1 MFIFYSYAHD
11 FYFHSN
17 IPTHYPHLHLFYVT
31 MMGFA
36 FLWLAL
42 WFAIYITFASKSA
55 IMFHTMRWMC
65 TSSKTFLS
73 HLSGSSPI
81 YLKITHT
88 CVQNLREI
96 HSTRVFFSWTRVR
109 GFHNPFYH
117 RSYWNMCSALPRTF
131 AKQPVLSGALV
142 HYAFNLYKLSHLFLS
157 TSPEKLSIA
166 LA

>member
-96 HSTRVFFSWTRVR
+96 HSTRAFFMDAGARIS
-109 GFHNPFYH
+109 
-117 RSYWNMCSALPRTF
+117 
-131 AKQPVLSGALV
+131 QPVLPPILLEYV
-142 HYAFNLYKLSHLFLS
+142 LS
-157 TSPEKLSIA
+157 TASNICQTTGFIRCISSLCI
-166 LA
+166 

>member
-96 HSTRVFFSWTRVR
+96 HSTRVFFHGRGCADFTTRSTTDPIGICALHCLEHLPNNR
-109 GFHNPFYH
+109 FY
-117 RSYWNMCSALPRTF
+117 
-131 AKQPVLSGALV
+131 QV
-142 HYAFNLYKLSHLFLS
+142 H
-157 TSPEKLSIA
+157 
-166 LA
+166 